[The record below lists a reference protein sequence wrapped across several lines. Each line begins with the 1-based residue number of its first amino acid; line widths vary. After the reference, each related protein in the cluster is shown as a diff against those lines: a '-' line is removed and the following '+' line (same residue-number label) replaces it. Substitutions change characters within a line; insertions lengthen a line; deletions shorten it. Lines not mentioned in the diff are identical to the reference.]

1 MKDHK
6 EMGRFSV
13 EFAVANYG
21 EVVRLPRGQAQ
32 FWRMSSMFV
41 VSGVVDS
48 GAARLV
54 LPQHVVGSTWN
65 CQSGRGNQRPLR

>member
-21 EVVRLPRGQAQ
+21 EVVRLPRDK
-32 FWRMSSMFV
+32 RV
-41 VSGVVDS
+41 LENIKHILVSGVVDS
-48 GAARLV
+48 GAAARV
-54 LPQHVVGSTWN
+54 AAARGRSTWTAK
-65 CQSGRGNQRPLR
+65 GWGNQRPLR